1 MRTVTVSF
9 NEIIII
15 YGTLEID
22 IVSLF
27 VSFYLWRTDRMT
39 QSSFTGHMFLQNKVD
54 DCVDVGKLYIY

>member
-27 VSFYLWRTDRMT
+27 VSFYLSSIDRMT
-39 QSSFTGHMFLQNKVD
+39 ETCFTGHMFLQNKVV